1 MKYSRIVA
9 VAGVMLM
16 AACAQNQPG
25 FDGSYRLAGID
36 GQKVPASA
44 TLTIAGNQI
53 SGQGPCNAYN
63 AQNQAAWPA
72 VALSPIAST
81 RRALAP
87 RRLAHGSVILP
98 VPITAISQVLR
109 HRDLATTA
117 LYAKVDTEALRT
129 VARPWPGTAR

>member
-44 TLTIAGNQI
+44 TLVIAGDQI
-53 SGQGPCNAYN
+53 SGQGPCNMYN
-63 AQNQAAWPA
+63 AQNRAEWPA
-72 VALSPIAST
+72 VDLSPIAST
-81 RRALAP
+81 RRAC
-87 RRLAHGSVILP
+87 
-98 VPITAISQVLR
+98 ITEGGEAGYF
-109 HRDLATTA
+109 TA
-117 LYAKVDTEALRT
+117 LGQTSMAQRSGDMLVLSGPQYTLRF
-129 VARPWPGTAR
+129 TAE

>member
-36 GQKVPASA
+36 GQKVPANA
-44 TLTIAGNQI
+44 TLMIAGNQI

-63 AQNQAAWPA
+63 AQNSAAWPA

-81 RRALAP
+81 RRAC
-87 RRLAHGSVILP
+87 
-98 VPITAISQVLR
+98 ITEGGEAGYFAALGQTNMAQRSGDMLVLSGPQYTMR
-109 HRDLATTA
+109 FIA
-117 LYAKVDTEALRT
+117 E
-129 VARPWPGTAR
+129 